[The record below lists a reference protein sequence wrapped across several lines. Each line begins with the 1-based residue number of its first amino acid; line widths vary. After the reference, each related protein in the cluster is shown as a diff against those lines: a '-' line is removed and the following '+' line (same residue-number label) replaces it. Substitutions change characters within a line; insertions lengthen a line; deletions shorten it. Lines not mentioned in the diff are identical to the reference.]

1 MRKSYRLILV
11 VAVLLMTAMLSFGV
25 VAAQDP
31 VVIDWWHISTRAEG
45 QAYWQGLADKYTEMH
60 PNVTFNITVLENAAF
75 KERLTTVMQAGDAP
89 DIFQSW
95 GGAVLWTYAKNGLTR
110 NIAPELTA
118 NNNEWKD
125 SFSAQAALELYG
137 QNGEYYG
144 VPRTWGL
151 VGLFYNKQLFEQA
164 GITELPTTW
173 TEFLAT
179 VQTLKD
185 AGITPIS
192 LGEGEKWPG
201 HFWWVY
207 LATRIGGEKAFL
219 DAYNRTGSFTDAPFV
234 EAGAKLKELVDMQP
248 FPEGFLGLSHPE
260 SEGIFGNGQAAMML
274 MGQWAPGAQAQYSE
288 SGEGI
293 GMENIGLFPFPM
305 VEGGAGNPNDAF
317 GGGDGWAF
325 GKDAPDEAVDFI
337 KWTLTAENQLAGAP
351 VDVEGIVPVVKG
363 TESAFADDPVMQSI
377 VEQRDAAPY
386 FQLYYDQFLPPA
398 VGGAVN
404 DAVETIFA
412 GTASPEEA
420 AAAIEDVAS
429 FELES

>member
-1 MRKSYRLILV
+1 MRKSYRFVTLV
-11 VAVLLMTAMLSFGV
+11 SALLLLVSFGV
-25 VAAQDP
+25 ASAQDP
-31 VVIDWWHISTRAEG
+31 VVINWWHIGVNPPET
-45 QAYWQGLADKYTEMH
+45 AYWQGLADAYTAEH
-60 PNVTFNITVLENAAF
+60 PNVTFEITVLENAAF
-75 KERLTTVMQAGDAP
+75 KDRLVTVMQAGDPP

-95 GGAVLWTYAKNGLTR
+95 GGAVLWTYAQNGLTR

-125 SFSAQAALELYG
+125 SFSAQAALELFG

-207 LATRIGGEKAFL
+207 LATRIGGEQAFL
-219 DAYNRTGSFTDAPFV
+219 DAYNRVGSFADAPFV
-234 EAGAKLKELVDMQP
+234 EAGERLKELVDMQP

-260 SEGIFGNGQAAMML
+260 SEGVFGNGQAAMML
-274 MGQWAPGAQAQYSE
+274 MGQWAVASQAQYSE

-293 GMENIGLFPFPM
+293 GEENIGLFPFPM
-305 VEGGAGNPNDAF
+305 VEGGVGNPTDAF

-325 GKDAPDEAVDFI
+325 GANAPDEAVDFI
-337 KWTLTAENQLAGAP
+337 KWTLSPENQLLGALTDG
-351 VDVEGIVPVVKG
+351 VNLVPVVKG
-363 TESAFADDPVMQSI
+363 TEDAFADDPVMQSI

-412 GTASPEEA
+412 GAASPEEA
-420 AAAIEDVAS
+420 AQAIEEVAA
-429 FELES
+429 FELE